1 MEENKVKLFG
11 ETTRGTLCE
20 TFMTENQC
28 PGLVEAKRIDDEPG
42 LKGWW
47 MSPALLGQANLGK
60 TSCPRSSRIF
70 LPGADL
76 VPMVIF
82 TEELNFDPTIR
93 DSVKKH
99 GGQVATNFFMA
110 PSSAIGD
117 YRPTQMIL
125 QALSIN
131 FAASKEEAR
140 QKAYKSA
147 EFVTSSDLE
156 SDEEEEELEMREDTE
171 AEVSEVEDSDQDCD
185 LDTEPL
191 GQDE

>member
-1 MEENKVKLFG
+1 MWHNEYDPTMEENKVKLFG

-131 FAASKEEAR
+131 FAASKEGILCVYDWRNDLILYSNSKRSTATAANTATAAR
-140 QKAYKSA
+140 MGW
-147 EFVTSSDLE
+147 SSWGWYY
-156 SDEEEEELEMREDTE
+156 
-171 AEVSEVEDSDQDCD
+171 
-185 LDTEPL
+185 P
-191 GQDE
+191 